1 MLPAYFGGD
10 RGGGNQVN
18 AVSVRP
24 EGRPIA
30 DCGGTFTMTLVEAL
44 GWLGAALAILG
55 SAMRTIVPLRVIG
68 ITTNAVGLICALA
81 ALNYP
86 GMLVNV
92 ILLPLNS
99 TRLVQMLRLVK
110 KVELAASSDLSMEWL
125 KPFMTRRRARK
136 GEILFAKGNAAE
148 CMFYTVTGRYRLREL
163 GLEVAQ
169 GCVVGEMGFLAPDHR
184 RTQTLECI
192 EAGEMLTI
200 SYEELRQLY
209 FQNPEFG
216 FYFLRL
222 TSQRLFQ
229 NMDRMEQ
236 ELIEARAAQSSAA
249 RIGRAA

>member
-1 MLPAYFGGD
+1 
-10 RGGGNQVN
+10 
-18 AVSVRP
+18 
-24 EGRPIA
+24 
-30 DCGGTFTMTLVEAL
+30 
-44 GWLGAALAILG
+44 
-55 SAMRTIVPLRVIG
+55 
-68 ITTNAVGLICALA
+68 
-81 ALNYP
+81 
-86 GMLVNV
+86 
-92 ILLPLNS
+92 
-99 TRLVQMLRLVK
+99 VQMLRLVK

-136 GEILFAKGNAAE
+136 GEILFAKGDAAE